1 VGKSNKLQ
9 LSGVVIPALASIWTE
24 YGLKRIS
31 VGCHQDWEDSEIIF
45 LPLPTGRQRCGDET
59 MKKVY
64 GIIILEKSIKFMSL
78 GHVSAYV
85 PQAILYLIDS

>member
-1 VGKSNKLQ
+1 MGKSNKLSNKLQ

-45 LPLPTGRQRCGDET
+45 HPRDGPGPHLSLLTPLLCNT
-59 MKKVY
+59 
-64 GIIILEKSIKFMSL
+64 IINEI
-78 GHVSAYV
+78 V
-85 PQAILYLIDS
+85 